1 MHSKPDDDIL
11 CWSEKLLP
19 RLWEASLV
27 LLKTTAKINIYE
39 HTVALLYK
47 VEFLMSATH
56 QQYWFLTVESSLI
69 IMLISLALITLEA
82 LEYGKIENPLRI
94 AKENSTMT
102 APLPLSSFDL
112 NHVVYRIDRSQ
123 GRLEEPSWR
132 SWHQDFL
139 IWVEQH
145 TISARFLIH
154 RSRQR
159 LLLYL

>member
-1 MHSKPDDDIL
+1 MIFKVKSLHKRHLTINYFTLKTDDDIL
-11 CWSEKLLP
+11 CCSEKLLP

-112 NHVVYRIDRSQ
+112 NHVVYKP
-123 GRLEEPSWR
+123 E
-132 SWHQDFL
+132 
-139 IWVEQH
+139 
-145 TISARFLIH
+145 
-154 RSRQR
+154 
-159 LLLYL
+159 